1 MLNYSVILGNV
12 GQCSDRYMT
21 AGYGRKYEIP
31 ELFERVASIEGVT
44 GVEYIGN
51 WHVSDPFKKLRYF
64 VFTPV
69 ARSHEIQNT

>member
-1 MLNYSVILGNV
+1 MLKYSVILGNV

-21 AGYGRKYEIP
+21 SGYGKQYEIP

-51 WHVSDPFKKLRYF
+51 WHVSDKTSGYSCCF
-64 VFTPV
+64 
-69 ARSHEIQNT
+69 